1 MWVGNIEEFNNCKF
15 LTKEIKAGILKFIK
29 NNDMK
34 SLNNGRHDLN
44 GGNYVNI
51 FEYET
56 KDSDK
61 VFETHKKYID
71 VHYVIIGEETVLW
84 GDSFNEEIKTYQ
96 EDEDY
101 SLGKIEK
108 SNAIILNNHMLA
120 IFLPNEPHKAGIK
133 INKIS
138 KIKKAVF
145 KIVNT

>member
-1 MWVGNIEEFNNCKF
+1 MWVGNIEEFNDCKV
-15 LTKEIKAGILKFIK
+15 LTKETKSCVMDFIK
-29 NNDMK
+29 KNDVK
-34 SLNNGRHDLN
+34 SLNNGRYDLN
-44 GGNYVNI
+44 DGNYVNI

-56 KDSDK
+56 KDSDE
-61 VFETHKKYID
+61 VFESHKKYID
-71 VHYVIIGEETVLW
+71 VQYVIIGEETVLW
-84 GDSFNEEIKTYQ
+84 GNSYNEEIKAYQ
-96 EDEDY
+96 EEDDY

-108 SNAIILNNHMLA
+108 SNAIILNKHMLA